1 MNSFLTH
8 VSFSIFSE
16 QQLKSLTSEKGVC
29 LKQIEELLKEKE
41 QLESKFSVTDGDF
54 TALQVRLQEHENKY
68 KELREISED
77 QMTEL
82 EKREKDII
90 NLKGEIH
97 ELVSEVITFNIF
109 EIFHDFLFVGN
120 EKYQLG
126 SHFIRS
132 AK

>member
-1 MNSFLTH
+1 MQKIRLVIIFNGFSSIDEFGFDICFLL
-8 VSFSIFSE
+8 FLE
-16 QQLKSLTSEKGVC
+16 QQLKSLTSEKDVC

-82 EKREKDII
+82 ENREKDII

-97 ELVSEVITFNIF
+97 ELVSDDDNIG
-109 EIFHDFLFVGN
+109 IFWIVSRFFYL
-120 EKYQLG
+120 
-126 SHFIRS
+126 
-132 AK
+132 

>member
-1 MNSFLTH
+1 MRKIRLVIIFNGFSSIDEFGFDISFLL
-8 VSFSIFSE
+8 FLE
-16 QQLKSLTSEKGVC
+16 QQLKSLTSEKDVC

-82 EKREKDII
+82 ENREKDII

-97 ELVSEVITFNIF
+97 ELVSNDDNIG
-109 EIFHDFLFVGN
+109 IFRIVSRFF
-120 EKYQLG
+120 
-126 SHFIRS
+126 FI
-132 AK
+132 

>member
-1 MNSFLTH
+1 MQKIRLVIIFNGFSSIDEFGFDICFLL
-8 VSFSIFSE
+8 FLE
-16 QQLKSLTSEKGVC
+16 QQLKSLTSEKDVC

-82 EKREKDII
+82 ENREKDII

-97 ELVSEVITFNIF
+97 ELVSDDDKI
-109 EIFHDFLFVGN
+109 
-120 EKYQLG
+120 
-126 SHFIRS
+126 
-132 AK
+132 